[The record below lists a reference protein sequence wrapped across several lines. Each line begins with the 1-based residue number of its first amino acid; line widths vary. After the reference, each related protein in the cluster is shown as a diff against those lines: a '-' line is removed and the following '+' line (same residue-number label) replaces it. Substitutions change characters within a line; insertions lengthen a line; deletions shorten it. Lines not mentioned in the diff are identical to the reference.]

1 MSEPTNETPRPKT
14 WTRRWGGLFRWLHTY
29 VSLLGFLALLFFAV
43 TGFMLN
49 HAEWFYRGEAAMRRM
64 QGRIDPALLGR
75 GTGDAPDFPTRFADP
90 SPSDAPGAVPPIEE
104 SAAPPP
110 LEEPAPL
117 PPGEDPAAPPP
128 AEEMAAPPPLEEM
141 AAPPR
146 GESAALA
153 APAGFGAPPRMG
165 ETDAL
170 GGPAPAVHG
179 AGAVDRLAVAET
191 LRGRHRLRGF
201 VAGFA
206 VDPYQCMVTFQ
217 GPGYFAQAL
226 IDRASG
232 EYNLSEIRPGVLVV
246 LQDLHRGKGA
256 GPVWSWIIDAS
267 AAVMT
272 VASITGLALLL
283 FYRRRRFSGLLT
295 AVLGSALVLVVYFFF
310 IP

>member
-1 MSEPTNETPRPKT
+1 MSEPTSETPKPKT
-14 WTRRWGGLFRWLHTY
+14 WTRRLGSLFRWLHTY

-49 HAEWFYRGEAAMRRM
+49 HPEWFYRGEAAMRQM

-75 GTGDAPDFPTRFADP
+75 GSGGAPAFPARFAEP
-90 SPSDAPGAVPPIEE
+90 SPSDDPGAVGPVEE

-110 LEEPAPL
+110 LEQPAAL
-117 PPGEDPAAPPP
+117 PPGEGMAAPPP
-128 AEEMAAPPPLEEM
+128 AEEMAAPPPIE
-141 AAPPR
+141 AS
-146 GESAALA
+146 GALA
-153 APAGFGAPPRMG
+153 AAEELGDPPLRG
-165 ETDAL
+165 EMHGL

-179 AGAVDRLAVAET
+179 AGAVDKLAVAET
-191 LRGRHRLRGF
+191 LRRRHRLRGF
-201 VAGFA
+201 VAEFA

-226 IDRASG
+226 IDRATG

-246 LQDLHRGKGA
+246 LQDLHRGKAA
-256 GPVWSWIIDAS
+256 GPVWSWLIDAS

-283 FYRRRRFSGLLT
+283 FYRRRRFSGLVT
-295 AVLGSALVLVVYFFF
+295 AVIGSVLVLLVYLFC